1 MRLRLIS
8 AITITAVL
16 CCCCGLAR
24 AADAP
29 FPPIPDGATVDQV
42 LSALKLRGDQLKD
55 FSADVSL
62 STVEQTTGDSYS
74 DSGNVLFQKVGD
86 DDSRIR
92 VTFAKHIIGDRIMT
106 EKHEYTIADGK
117 LDERDYDKKAETVRQ
132 VVKPGEK
139 IKILKL
145 GEGPFPMPI
154 GQDPDE
160 VKRQFDVA
168 LVPPAADDPKG
179 TVHIQLKPKAQT
191 DMARRF
197 AQIDVWVDRQQGMP
211 VQIVTLDSPRE
222 HIQTALLTNLKLNA
236 GLTDADFTLP
246 PVQGWSWTEEP
257 YQ

>member
-8 AITITAVL
+8 VIAIIAFPY
-16 CCCCGLAR
+16 CGLAR
-24 AADAP
+24 AADTP
-29 FPPIPDGATVDQV
+29 FPPIPGAATVDQV
-42 LSALKLRGDQLKD
+42 LGALKLRGDQLKD
-55 FSADVSL
+55 FSADVAL

-74 DSGNVLFQKVGD
+74 DCGNVRFQKVGD

-92 VTFAKHIIGDRIMT
+92 VTFTRHVIGDRILT

-117 LDERDYDKKAETVRQ
+117 LDERDYDKKTETVRQ
-132 VVKPGEK
+132 IVKPGEK

-168 LVPPAADDPKG
+168 LIAPAADDPKG
-179 TVHIQLKPKAQT
+179 TVHIQLKPTPQT

-197 AQIDVWVDRQQGMP
+197 AQIDVFVDRQQGMP
-211 VQIVTLDSPRE
+211 VQIVTVDSPRE
-222 HIQTALLTNLKLNA
+222 HIQTALLTNLQLNT
-236 GLTDADFTLP
+236 GLTDAAFTLP